1 MNEEKKKGLSTLD
14 AFLIIG
20 VILVVIGMI
29 GQNAAVYLM
38 DQKNKAESFEVS
50 FVVRSYEKNAAGA
63 LMEAQNASETGLAC
77 TVGDT
82 VVGYIGT
89 LHQTDILVGNEG
101 SDVNE
106 RLCDMT
112 GILLSSGKST
122 QSENLLYGY
131 GAIAPGD
138 VLVVSVQGKGV
149 TLEITGVN
157 VKKIEKS
164 T

>member
-20 VILVVIGMI
+20 VILIVIGMI
-29 GQNAAVYLM
+29 GQNAAVYLL
-38 DQKNKAESFEVS
+38 DQRNKEESFEVS
-50 FVVRSYEKNAAGA
+50 FVVRSYDKNAAKT
-63 LMEAQNASETGLAC
+63 LIEAQNSSETGLSC

-82 VVGYIGT
+82 VLGYIGT
-89 LHQTDILVGNEG
+89 LHQTDILTGTGEV
-101 SDVNE
+101 DANE

-122 QSENLLYGY
+122 QNENLLYGY
-131 GAIAPGD
+131 GAVAPGD
-138 VLVVSVQGKGV
+138 VLVVSVQGKGLA
-149 TLEITGVN
+149 LEITGVN